1 MSSEVTLSQNDL
13 KSESR
18 PQSTTDSAIGGS
30 TSPDESSSASKA
42 NDPNADSSF
51 SADEREE
58 ENFESYGENE
68 DSNLDFEAEMPD
80 FDDVD
85 SPNRASA
92 THPNPG
98 NFVRRN
104 AWMRSSLR
112 RSPAAQTNQDQL
124 VPPRRWGSFRH
135 STKRVTGSN
144 ALASALYYNN
154 GVSSFN
160 SSGRS
165 SNCDEGDMQ
174 SDISLEEDVNDLNQ
188 KVQMLEKQV
197 GHLAESQASTDDR
210 YSKVKQENVALN
222 QKVLMLEEH
231 IQQIEVQA
239 QEKVGDEQRRNRE
252 LMQRLEREKALEL
265 ENYAI
270 KLQSAERE
278 GASNQ
283 RDLTALRSQVD
294 RLKTEKG
301 QLEQEL
307 LEAQQSYSILQ
318 KECQGL
324 EDSFKRTQEQLEY
337 ERSDNSRLVEELSKE
352 VDDLRSQLSVRRN
365 NSEDVIITSNP
376 ESGTL
381 HPELVLHPDTSRVR
395 ELESE
400 LKSLRD
406 ESRKLK
412 EEKED
417 LQAQVINGGV
427 NAGRMVLQNAASIS
441 IADEL
446 GSLSDNQEFPN
457 VPTAEEYK
465 EVRNA
470 LKEQQEVNASL
481 RDYID
486 RILNNIILQHPE
498 LLEVGKN

>member
-1 MSSEVTLSQNDL
+1 
-13 KSESR
+13 
-18 PQSTTDSAIGGS
+18 
-30 TSPDESSSASKA
+30 
-42 NDPNADSSF
+42 
-51 SADEREE
+51 
-58 ENFESYGENE
+58 
-68 DSNLDFEAEMPD
+68 
-80 FDDVD
+80 
-85 SPNRASA
+85 
-92 THPNPG
+92 
-98 NFVRRN
+98 
-104 AWMRSSLR
+104 
-112 RSPAAQTNQDQL
+112 
-124 VPPRRWGSFRH
+124 
-135 STKRVTGSN
+135 
-144 ALASALYYNN
+144 
-154 GVSSFN
+154 
-160 SSGRS
+160 
-165 SNCDEGDMQ
+165 
-174 SDISLEEDVNDLNQ
+174 
-188 KVQMLEKQV
+188 
-197 GHLAESQASTDDR
+197 
-210 YSKVKQENVALN
+210 
-222 QKVLMLEEH
+222 MLEEH

-270 KLQSAERE
+270 KLQSAERQ

-283 RDLTALRSQVD
+283 RDITALRSQVD

-307 LEAQQSYSILQ
+307 FEAQQSYSILQ

>member
-1 MSSEVTLSQNDL
+1 M
-13 KSESR
+13 
-18 PQSTTDSAIGGS
+18 G
-30 TSPDESSSASKA
+30 
-42 NDPNADSSF
+42 
-51 SADEREE
+51 
-58 ENFESYGENE
+58 
-68 DSNLDFEAEMPD
+68 
-80 FDDVD
+80 
-85 SPNRASA
+85 
-92 THPNPG
+92 
-98 NFVRRN
+98 
-104 AWMRSSLR
+104 
-112 RSPAAQTNQDQL
+112 
-124 VPPRRWGSFRH
+124 
-135 STKRVTGSN
+135 
-144 ALASALYYNN
+144 
-154 GVSSFN
+154 
-160 SSGRS
+160 
-165 SNCDEGDMQ
+165 
-174 SDISLEEDVNDLNQ
+174 
-188 KVQMLEKQV
+188 V

-307 LEAQQSYSILQ
+307 FEAQQSYSILQ

-446 GSLSDNQEFPN
+446 GSLSDNQ
-457 VPTAEEYK
+457 
-465 EVRNA
+465 VRNA

>member
-1 MSSEVTLSQNDL
+1 M
-13 KSESR
+13 
-18 PQSTTDSAIGGS
+18 G
-30 TSPDESSSASKA
+30 
-42 NDPNADSSF
+42 
-51 SADEREE
+51 
-58 ENFESYGENE
+58 
-68 DSNLDFEAEMPD
+68 
-80 FDDVD
+80 
-85 SPNRASA
+85 
-92 THPNPG
+92 
-98 NFVRRN
+98 
-104 AWMRSSLR
+104 
-112 RSPAAQTNQDQL
+112 
-124 VPPRRWGSFRH
+124 
-135 STKRVTGSN
+135 
-144 ALASALYYNN
+144 
-154 GVSSFN
+154 
-160 SSGRS
+160 
-165 SNCDEGDMQ
+165 
-174 SDISLEEDVNDLNQ
+174 
-188 KVQMLEKQV
+188 
-197 GHLAESQASTDDR
+197 
-210 YSKVKQENVALN
+210 
-222 QKVLMLEEH
+222 
-231 IQQIEVQA
+231 
-239 QEKVGDEQRRNRE
+239 GDEQRRKRE
-252 LMQRLEREKALEL
+252 LMQRKKALEL

-307 LEAQQSYSILQ
+307 FEAQQSYSILQ

-427 NAGRMVLQNAASIS
+427 NA
-441 IADEL
+441 
-446 GSLSDNQEFPN
+446 
-457 VPTAEEYK
+457 
-465 EVRNA
+465 
-470 LKEQQEVNASL
+470 
-481 RDYID
+481 
-486 RILNNIILQHPE
+486 
-498 LLEVGKN
+498 

>member
-1 MSSEVTLSQNDL
+1 MVRSWEGQIELTETKRHSIDYDL
-13 KSESR
+13 EDEFDTTEWRVYSPLNYIRKKSPGLLR
-18 PQSTTDSAIGGS
+18 TT
-30 TSPDESSSASKA
+30 
-42 NDPNADSSF
+42 
-51 SADEREE
+51 
-58 ENFESYGENE
+58 
-68 DSNLDFEAEMPD
+68 
-80 FDDVD
+80 
-85 SPNRASA
+85 
-92 THPNPG
+92 
-98 NFVRRN
+98 
-104 AWMRSSLR
+104 SL
-112 RSPAAQTNQDQL
+112 QVTNQAQ
-124 VPPRRWGSFRH
+124 
-135 STKRVTGSN
+135 
-144 ALASALYYNN
+144 NN
-154 GVSSFN
+154 SFN
-160 SSGRS
+160 HSAHTLFWNLSH
-165 SNCDEGDMQ
+165 DDDQ
-174 SDISLEEDVNDLNQ
+174 D
-188 KVQMLEKQV
+188 VQMLEKQV

-307 LEAQQSYSILQ
+307 FEAQQSYSILQ

-446 GSLSDNQEFPN
+446 GSLSDNQ
-457 VPTAEEYK
+457 
-465 EVRNA
+465 VRNA

>member
-1 MSSEVTLSQNDL
+1 
-13 KSESR
+13 
-18 PQSTTDSAIGGS
+18 
-30 TSPDESSSASKA
+30 
-42 NDPNADSSF
+42 
-51 SADEREE
+51 
-58 ENFESYGENE
+58 
-68 DSNLDFEAEMPD
+68 
-80 FDDVD
+80 
-85 SPNRASA
+85 
-92 THPNPG
+92 
-98 NFVRRN
+98 
-104 AWMRSSLR
+104 
-112 RSPAAQTNQDQL
+112 
-124 VPPRRWGSFRH
+124 
-135 STKRVTGSN
+135 
-144 ALASALYYNN
+144 
-154 GVSSFN
+154 
-160 SSGRS
+160 
-165 SNCDEGDMQ
+165 
-174 SDISLEEDVNDLNQ
+174 
-188 KVQMLEKQV
+188 
-197 GHLAESQASTDDR
+197 
-210 YSKVKQENVALN
+210 
-222 QKVLMLEEH
+222 
-231 IQQIEVQA
+231 
-239 QEKVGDEQRRNRE
+239 
-252 LMQRLEREKALEL
+252 MQRLEREKALEL

-307 LEAQQSYSILQ
+307 FEAQQSYSILQ

-446 GSLSDNQEFPN
+446 GSLSDNQ
-457 VPTAEEYK
+457 
-465 EVRNA
+465 VRNA

>member
-1 MSSEVTLSQNDL
+1 M
-13 KSESR
+13 
-18 PQSTTDSAIGGS
+18 G
-30 TSPDESSSASKA
+30 
-42 NDPNADSSF
+42 
-51 SADEREE
+51 
-58 ENFESYGENE
+58 
-68 DSNLDFEAEMPD
+68 
-80 FDDVD
+80 
-85 SPNRASA
+85 
-92 THPNPG
+92 
-98 NFVRRN
+98 
-104 AWMRSSLR
+104 
-112 RSPAAQTNQDQL
+112 
-124 VPPRRWGSFRH
+124 
-135 STKRVTGSN
+135 
-144 ALASALYYNN
+144 
-154 GVSSFN
+154 
-160 SSGRS
+160 
-165 SNCDEGDMQ
+165 
-174 SDISLEEDVNDLNQ
+174 
-188 KVQMLEKQV
+188 VQMLEKQV

-307 LEAQQSYSILQ
+307 FEAQQSYSILQ

-446 GSLSDNQEFPN
+446 GSLSDNQACFSPSFEFPN

>member
-1 MSSEVTLSQNDL
+1 
-13 KSESR
+13 
-18 PQSTTDSAIGGS
+18 
-30 TSPDESSSASKA
+30 
-42 NDPNADSSF
+42 
-51 SADEREE
+51 
-58 ENFESYGENE
+58 
-68 DSNLDFEAEMPD
+68 
-80 FDDVD
+80 
-85 SPNRASA
+85 
-92 THPNPG
+92 
-98 NFVRRN
+98 
-104 AWMRSSLR
+104 
-112 RSPAAQTNQDQL
+112 
-124 VPPRRWGSFRH
+124 
-135 STKRVTGSN
+135 
-144 ALASALYYNN
+144 
-154 GVSSFN
+154 
-160 SSGRS
+160 
-165 SNCDEGDMQ
+165 
-174 SDISLEEDVNDLNQ
+174 
-188 KVQMLEKQV
+188 MLEKQV

-283 RDLTALRSQVD
+283 RDLTALRSTVD

-307 LEAQQSYSILQ
+307 FEAQQSYSLLQ

-365 NSEDVIITSNP
+365 NSEDVIITSAGGGK
-376 ESGTL
+376 SGTL

-446 GSLSDNQEFPN
+446 GSLSDNQVFIKFHP
-457 VPTAEEYK
+457 VP
-465 EVRNA
+465 VFGF
-470 LKEQQEVNASL
+470 V
-481 RDYID
+481 
-486 RILNNIILQHPE
+486 
-498 LLEVGKN
+498 